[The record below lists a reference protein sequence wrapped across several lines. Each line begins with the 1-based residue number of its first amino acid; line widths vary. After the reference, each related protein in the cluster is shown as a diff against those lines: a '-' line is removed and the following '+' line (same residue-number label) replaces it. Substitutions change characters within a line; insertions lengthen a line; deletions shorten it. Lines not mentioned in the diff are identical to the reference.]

1 MLLAL
6 AGTASCIDDKG
17 NYTYI
22 PAEEMFPV
30 NISVPEAEEND
41 NFLRG
46 VKGDAFHVE
55 AQVSGLEG
63 GSGAYSF
70 LWYAFPN
77 ISGVTTDERVELG
90 TEQNL
95 DLPSLTLKSGDWI
108 LCFRVTDNELGVFKE
123 SQINL
128 TVSSSSF
135 NRGWYIMKAKD
146 DVADVDFFPNAY
158 PAEGS
163 EPTRNM
169 IALAGCTLHGNPVA
183 VAWQEYNYCHPVVD
197 EYGTTNI
204 ELLEAWHFVT
214 DRDML
219 VLQGGGDMIP
229 LKDYDEQFYTP
240 PTSHN
245 PQAFFFFDTFN
256 HQFLIDGNELYGVLG
271 TAYKYVGT
279 MTPKS
284 IGKYTLKPSDH
295 SYYPAI
301 IPYGWSGDVVLF
313 DNNGKSFY
321 RYMPNSTSSNVNAL
335 SEYELDGE
343 TIDPGNMNADIVKLS
358 GSLNYDGQ
366 TYILMH
372 ELDTDRYRLGKMP
385 YGTSNLFE
393 SYNEVPAGSML
404 LDSEFMATP
413 GVGDF
418 VYFTRGNEIYYYRDA
433 PGLDEREFKL
443 FDVAADERITYMVC
457 NSGWNGG
464 NYLIIMT
471 TKDGAWNCYFYLIP
485 NTNQPEVT
493 LPAEKVMSGE
503 GVASRLMYKVW

>member
-30 NISVPEAEEND
+30 NISVPEAEENN

-77 ISGVTTDERVELG
+77 ISGVTTDERVELS

-146 DVADVDFFPNAY
+146 DVADVDFFPDAY

-219 VLQGGGDMIP
+219 VLQGGDDMIP

-245 PQAFFFFDTFN
+245 PQAFFFIDTFN
-256 HQFLIDGNELYGVLG
+256 PSSSSTATSS
-271 TAYKYVGT
+271 TAYWGR
-279 MTPKS
+279 
-284 IGKYTLKPSDH
+284 H
-295 SYYPAI
+295 
-301 IPYGWSGDVVLF
+301 
-313 DNNGKSFY
+313 
-321 RYMPNSTSSNVNAL
+321 TSMWA
-335 SEYELDGE
+335 
-343 TIDPGNMNADIVKLS
+343 
-358 GSLNYDGQ
+358 
-366 TYILMH
+366 
-372 ELDTDRYRLGKMP
+372 R
-385 YGTSNLFE
+385 
-393 SYNEVPAGSML
+393 
-404 LDSEFMATP
+404 
-413 GVGDF
+413 
-418 VYFTRGNEIYYYRDA
+418 
-433 PGLDEREFKL
+433 
-443 FDVAADERITYMVC
+443 
-457 NSGWNGG
+457 
-464 NYLIIMT
+464 
-471 TKDGAWNCYFYLIP
+471 
-485 NTNQPEVT
+485 
-493 LPAEKVMSGE
+493 
-503 GVASRLMYKVW
+503 